1 MNTIDDTLTR
11 RESVCPEGGG
21 WLNALRGAL
30 VLTLL
35 CGGAYPMLAVWIG
48 GTAFPRQATGSLIER
63 DGRVLG
69 SELVGQPFFGADWFQ
84 GRPSAA
90 GTGYDPFALSGSNWA
105 PSNPA
110 LRERAQ
116 TSSHA
121 IAETNGVPPTGIPS
135 DLIAA
140 SGSGIDPH
148 ISPAAAHLQIPRVAA
163 ARGLPASRVRT
174 LVEAAIE
181 PPTLGVLGQPR
192 VNVLKLNLALDEGTK
207 GVRQ

>member
-1 MNTIDDTLTR
+1 MNTHDDTLTR
-11 RESVCPEGGG
+11 RESARPDSG
-21 WLNALRGAL
+21 WLSALRGAL

-63 DGRVLG
+63 EGRVLG
-69 SELVGQPFFGADWFQ
+69 SELVGQPFAGPGWFQ

-90 GTGYDPFALSGSNWA
+90 GTGYDPFALAGSNWA

-116 TSSHA
+116 ASSDA
-121 IAETNGVPPTGIPS
+121 IAEANGAAPGAIPS
-135 DLIAA
+135 DLVAA

-148 ISPAAAHLQIPRVAA
+148 ISPAAARLQIPRVAA
-163 ARGLPASRVRT
+163 ARGLPESQVRA

-192 VNVLKLNLALDEGTK
+192 VNVLKLNLALEERTNGAK
-207 GVRQ
+207 

>member
-1 MNTIDDTLTR
+1 MNTHDDTLAR
-11 RESVCPEGGG
+11 QDALRPERG
-21 WLNALRGAL
+21 WLTALRGAV

-63 DGRVLG
+63 EGQVLG
-69 SELVGQPFFGADWFQ
+69 SELVGQPFAGPGWFQ

-90 GTGYDPFALSGSNWA
+90 GYDPFALSGSNWA

-116 TSSHA
+116 ASSNA
-121 IAETNGVPPTGIPS
+121 VAEANRVPQTEIPS
-135 DLIAA
+135 DLVAA

-148 ISPAAAHLQIPRVAA
+148 ISPAAARLQIPQLAA
-163 ARGLPASRVRT
+163 ARGLPEAQVRA
-174 LVEAAIE
+174 LVDDAIE

-192 VNVLKLNLALDEGTK
+192 VNVLGLNLALDDKARE
-207 GVRQ
+207 RE

>member
-1 MNTIDDTLTR
+1 MSTHDDILTR
-11 RESVCPEGGG
+11 RESIRPGSG

-48 GTAFPRQATGSLIER
+48 GTAFPRQATGTLIER
-63 DGRVLG
+63 DGQVLG
-69 SELVGQPFFGADWFQ
+69 SELVGQPFAGPGWFR

-90 GTGYDPFALSGSNWA
+90 GYDPFVLSGSNWA

-116 TSSHA
+116 ASSNA
-121 IAETNGVPPTGIPS
+121 VAKTNGVAPGAIPS
-135 DLIAA
+135 DLVAA

-148 ISPAAAHLQIPRVAA
+148 ISPAAARLQIHRVAA
-163 ARGLPASRVRT
+163 ARGLPEAQVRA